1 MNTLHRFNPVLTG
14 LALVLS
20 ASVDAATLFSPATA
34 PDSLHGRAALALQMA
49 SQASP
54 SAAPLWID
62 LAAASVN
69 ADTASLEFELQG
81 QWLKATRVQGVRLA
95 DGTVTWSGTIAAD
108 TQEDEGS
115 IDLVRT
121 PEGVT
126 GIIKRGD
133 LYRIEPAGGRHHLL
147 SLDTLLPALPRHAA
161 DHPAPS
167 LLPSGKDIAAVR
179 SKAPSAA
186 GPSVIRV
193 LAVTTT
199 AIDKA
204 QGARVRSLVQLGIT
218 EGNRTYVDS
227 NIDAQMELAGYEAI
241 AYGGTSM
248 AQVLQYF
255 RDPRTPG
262 SKAVR
267 ALRDQAKADVIML
280 VMGNDYY
287 CGVAPVGARSEDA
300 FMVVRVECLAGNDTV
315 PHELGHI
322 IGSSHNPEN
331 GSGAL
336 YPYAYGRQVCN
347 LGRGN
352 WHSVMAYPCQNR
364 SARAQKWTSPLVM
377 HDGRPTGNA
386 ARFDNRRVMEEN
398 RERVAG
404 FR

>member
-14 LALVLS
+14 LALMLS
-20 ASVDAATLFSPATA
+20 ASVNAATLFSPATA
-34 PDSLHGRAALALQMA
+34 PDSLHGRAALALKMA

-54 SAAPLWID
+54 STAPTWID
-62 LAAASVN
+62 LAASAVN
-69 ADTASLEFELQG
+69 ADTASLEFEFQG
-81 QWLKATRVQGVRLA
+81 QWLKATRVQGDRLA
-95 DGTVTWSGTIAAD
+95 DGTVTWSGIIAAD
-108 TQEDEGS
+108 TQEGEGS

-126 GIIKRGD
+126 GVIKRGD

-147 SLDTLLPALPRHAA
+147 ALDTLLPAIPRHGA
-161 DHPAPS
+161 HYPALS
-167 LLPSGKDIAAVR
+167 LLPSGQGAAAVR
-179 SKAPSAA
+179 STGPSAA

-199 AIDKA
+199 AIDQA
-204 QGARVRSLVQLGIT
+204 QGARVKSLIQLGIT

-227 NIDAQMELAGYEAI
+227 SIDAKMELAGYQAI
-241 AYGGTSM
+241 ACRGTSM
-248 AQVLQYF
+248 GQALAYF

-262 SKAVR
+262 SRAVR
-267 ALRDQAKADVIML
+267 ALRDQAKADVVML

-287 CGVAPVGARSEDA
+287 CGVAPVGATSEDA

-347 LGRGN
+347 LGQRN
-352 WHSVMAYPCQNR
+352 WHSVMGYPCPNR
-364 SARAQKWTSPLVM
+364 SARAQKWTSPIVM
-377 HDGRPTGNA
+377 HGGRPTGDA
-386 ARFDNRRVMEEN
+386 RRFDNRRVMEEN